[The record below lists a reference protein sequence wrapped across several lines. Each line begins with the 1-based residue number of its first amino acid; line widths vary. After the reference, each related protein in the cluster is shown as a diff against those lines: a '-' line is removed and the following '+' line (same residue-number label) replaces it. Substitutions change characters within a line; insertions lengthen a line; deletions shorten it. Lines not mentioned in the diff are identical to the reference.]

1 MNQNLPPNQT
11 GRHHDDEG
19 FDPQPDSR
27 SDSRRDPS
35 QDDRGEN
42 PYYANQR
49 SAAQPD
55 LDANA
60 PTLKSNELQR
70 LNRKALVFLAGIV
83 ALLLLAAFWMFKSAT
98 SGKDETAKPR
108 EEAVVIPELPRTPE
122 VDAPIQEVA
131 PIELAQSRQVEMP
144 PLPQEPAMPPAY
156 PQDYGQAPAGPRG
169 PTLMERR
176 MTNAEGASAGAEQ
189 GKQPDPYVQ
198 AMLATL
204 PGHQQNPA
212 GQELQQAEAT
222 SAQYINKP
230 DALLVR
236 GTYIRCVLETRI
248 ITDLPG
254 FTSCLVTEPV
264 YSINGRRLLLP
275 KGSKMLGSY
284 NVQDPKFPRVSVIWD
299 RITTPNGIDVSM
311 ASPGIDNLGS
321 AGHPGQLNSHWGSKI
336 SAALF
341 ISLLSDAFK
350 YAGEKNGPTT
360 TTVTSGGQVIEQPF
374 QSNTA
379 RTVERLANQAVD
391 RYSSR
396 PATVTINQGTVV
408 NIYVAKDVDFSGVLA
423 RN

>member
-11 GRHHDDEG
+11 GRPHEEEG
-19 FDPQPDSR
+19 FDSQRDSNR
-27 SDSRRDPS
+27 DSD
-35 QDDRGEN
+35 QDGRGEN
-42 PYYANQR
+42 PYYAHQR
-49 SAAQPD
+49 GAPSPD

-83 ALLLLAAFWMFKSAT
+83 ALLIVAAFWMFRSAT
-98 SGKDETAKPR
+98 SGKNETAKPR

-122 VDAPIQEVA
+122 TAVPIPEVA
-131 PIELAQSRQVEMP
+131 PIELAQSSQVEMP
-144 PLPQEPAMPPAY
+144 PLPQEPAMQPAY
-156 PQDYGQAPAGPRG
+156 PPDYGQVPMGPRE

-176 MTNAEGASAGAEQ
+176 MANADGSNAGGGSQ

-204 PGHQQNPA
+204 PGNQQNAPA
-212 GQELQQAEAT
+212 QDLQPSEAT

-248 ITDLPG
+248 ITDIPG

-321 AGHPGQLNSHWGSKI
+321 AGHPGKLNSHWGSKI
-336 SAALF
+336 SSALF

-408 NIYVAKDVDFSGVLA
+408 SVYVAKDVDFSGVLA

>member
-11 GRHHDDEG
+11 GRPHDDEG
-19 FDPQPDSR
+19 FDPQH
-27 SDSRRDPS
+27 DPG
-35 QDDRGEN
+35 QEDRGEN
-42 PYYANQR
+42 PYYASQR
-49 SAAQPD
+49 GAAPPD

-60 PTLKSNELQR
+60 PSLKSNELQR

-83 ALLLLAAFWMFKSAT
+83 ALLILSAFWMFKSAT

-122 VDAPIQEVA
+122 AVVPEAEVT
-131 PIELAQSRQVEMP
+131 PIELAQNNPVEMP
-144 PLPQEPAMPPAY
+144 PLPSPEPVMQPAY
-156 PQDYGQAPAGPRG
+156 PPDYNQMPAGPRE

-176 MTNAEGASAGAEQ
+176 MANAEGGATGAVA

-204 PGHQQNPA
+204 PGSQQDSA
-212 GQELQQAEAT
+212 GQEPRPVEAT

-248 ITDLPG
+248 ITDIPG

-275 KGSKMLGSY
+275 KGSKLLGSY

-391 RYSSR
+391 RYASR

>member
-11 GRHHDDEG
+11 GRPHDGDGSDPRQDHHGDSS
-19 FDPQPDSR
+19 QDSR
-27 SDSRRDPS
+27 T
-35 QDDRGEN
+35 EN

-49 SAAQPD
+49 SAAPPD

-70 LNRKALVFLAGIV
+70 LNRKALLFLAGIV
-83 ALLLLAAFWMFKSAT
+83 ALLILAAFWMFKSAT
-98 SGKDETAKPR
+98 SGNDEKIKPR
-108 EEAVVIPELPRTPE
+108 EEAVVIPELPRAPE
-122 VDAPIQEVA
+122 GDAPMQEVA
-131 PIELAQSRQVEMP
+131 PIELASNQVEMP
-144 PLPQEPAMPPAY
+144 PLPQEPAMQPAY
-156 PQDYGQAPAGPRG
+156 PPDYGQAPAGPRE

-176 MTNAEGASAGAEQ
+176 MTNAEGGGTSAGQ

-204 PGHQQNPA
+204 PGNQQNP
-212 GQELQQAEAT
+212 GGPELQPAEAT
-222 SAQYINKP
+222 SAQYVNKP

-321 AGHPGQLNSHWGSKI
+321 AGHPGKLNSHWGSKI
-336 SAALF
+336 SSALF

-391 RYSSR
+391 RYASR

-408 NIYVAKDVDFSGVLA
+408 NVYVAKDVDFSGVLA

>member
-11 GRHHDDEG
+11 GRPHDDEG
-19 FDPQPDSR
+19 
-27 SDSRRDPS
+27 SDSQRDS
-35 QDDRGEN
+35 QRDSGQDDRGEN

-49 SAAQPD
+49 SASPPD

-70 LNRKALVFLAGIV
+70 LNRKALVFLIGIV
-83 ALLLLAAFWMFKSAT
+83 ALLIVAAFWMFKSAT
-98 SGKDETAKPR
+98 SGKDEKTKPR

-122 VDAPIQEVA
+122 VDAPVQEVA
-131 PIELAQSRQVEMP
+131 PIELAQSQVEIP
-144 PLPQEPAMPPAY
+144 PLPQQPAMQPAY
-156 PQDYGQAPAGPRG
+156 PPDYGQAPTGPRE
-169 PTLMERR
+169 PSLMERR
-176 MTNAEGASAGAEQ
+176 MANMEGGGGAGGNQ

-204 PGHQQNPA
+204 PGNQQNA
-212 GQELQQAEAT
+212 ASQDLQPAEAT

-248 ITDLPG
+248 ITDIPG

-284 NVQDPKFPRVSVIWD
+284 NVQDPKFPRVEVIWD

-321 AGHPGQLNSHWGSKI
+321 AGHPGKLNSHWGSKI
-336 SAALF
+336 SSALF

-408 NIYVAKDVDFSGVLA
+408 SIYVAKDVDFSGVLA

>member
-11 GRHHDDEG
+11 GRPHDDEG
-19 FDPQPDSR
+19 FDPQRDS
-27 SDSRRDPS
+27 SRD
-35 QDDRGEN
+35 QGQEDRGEN
-42 PYYANQR
+42 PYYASQR
-49 SAAQPD
+49 SASPPD

-83 ALLLLAAFWMFKSAT
+83 ALLILAAFWMFKSAT
-98 SGKDETAKPR
+98 SGKDEKTKPR

-122 VDAPIQEVA
+122 VDAPAQEEVA
-131 PIELAQSRQVEMP
+131 PIELAGNQVEMP
-144 PLPQEPAMPPAY
+144 PLPPEPAMQPAY
-156 PQDYGQAPAGPRG
+156 PPDYNQMPAGPRE

-176 MTNAEGASAGAEQ
+176 MANGEGGDAGGAA

-204 PGHQQNPA
+204 PGNQQNA
-212 GQELQQAEAT
+212 GQQVQQVEAT
-222 SAQYINKP
+222 SAQFINKP

-248 ITDLPG
+248 ITDIPG

-321 AGHPGQLNSHWGSKI
+321 AGHPGKLNSHWGSKI

-360 TTVTSGGQVIEQPF
+360 TTVTTGGQVIEQPF

>member
-1 MNQNLPPNQT
+1 MNQNLPPKQT
-11 GRHHDDEG
+11 GRPHGEEG
-19 FDPQPDSR
+19 SEPQ
-27 SDSRRDPS
+27 SDSFRDTG
-35 QDDRGEN
+35 QDERGEN

-49 SAAQPD
+49 SAPPPD

-70 LNRKALVFLAGIV
+70 LNRKALVFLLGIV
-83 ALLLLAAFWMFKSAT
+83 ALLTVAAFWMFRSAT
-98 SGKDETAKPR
+98 SGKDDKAKPR

-122 VDAPIQEVA
+122 GDGQVQEAA
-131 PIELAQSRQVEMP
+131 PIELAQHQAEVP
-144 PLPQEPAMPPAY
+144 PLPQDSPMQPAY
-156 PQDYGQAPAGPRG
+156 PPNYGQAPAGPME

-176 MTNAEGASAGAEQ
+176 MANADGSDAGGTH

-198 AMLATL
+198 AMLSSL
-204 PGHQQNPA
+204 PGNQQNVAAQDIAPT
-212 GQELQQAEAT
+212 EAT

-248 ITDLPG
+248 ITDIPG

-321 AGHPGQLNSHWGSKI
+321 AGHPGKLNSHWGSKI

-360 TTVTSGGQVIEQPF
+360 TSVTSGGQIIEQPF

-396 PATVTINQGTVV
+396 PATVTINQGTIVS
-408 NIYVAKDVDFSGVLA
+408 IYVAKDVDFSRVLA

>member
-1 MNQNLPPNQT
+1 MSQNLPPNQT
-11 GRHHDDEG
+11 GRHHDDER
-19 FDPQPDSR
+19 FDPQQDSQ
-27 SDSRRDPS
+27 SDSRRD
-35 QDDRGEN
+35 QGEDGRGAN
-42 PYYANQR
+42 PYYANQHG
-49 SAAQPD
+49 AAPPD

-83 ALLLLAAFWMFKSAT
+83 ALLVLAAFWMFKSAT
-98 SGKDETAKPR
+98 SGKDETARPR
-108 EEAVVIPELPRTPE
+108 EEAVVIPELPRGPEAEAPTP
-122 VDAPIQEVA
+122 EVA
-131 PIELAQSRQVEMP
+131 PIELAQNSHAELP
-144 PLPQEPAMPPAY
+144 PLPQEPVMPSAY
-156 PQDYGQAPAGPRG
+156 PSNYGQVPAGPRG

-176 MTNAEGASAGAEQ
+176 MTNAEGGGTGIEQ

-311 ASPGIDNLGS
+311 ASPGMDNLGS

-408 NIYVAKDVDFSGVLA
+408 NIYVAKDVDFSSVLA

>member
-1 MNQNLPPNQT
+1 MNQNLPPGQA
-11 GRHHDDEG
+11 GQPHDDEG
-19 FDPQPDSR
+19 
-27 SDSRRDPS
+27 SDSRRDPHRDS
-35 QDDRGEN
+35 HRDPGRDDRAEN

-49 SAAQPD
+49 SAPPPD

-60 PTLKSNELQR
+60 PSLKSNELQR
-70 LNRKALVFLAGIV
+70 LNRRALVFLAGIV
-83 ALLLLAAFWMFKSAT
+83 ALLIVAAFWMFKSAT
-98 SGKDETAKPR
+98 AGEDEKAKPR
-108 EEAVVIPELPRTPE
+108 EEAVVIPELPRAPE
-122 VDAPIQEVA
+122 VDAPVQEVE
-131 PIELAQSRQVEMP
+131 PIELAQSQVEMP
-144 PLPQEPAMPPAY
+144 PLPQQPAMQPAY
-156 PQDYGQAPAGPRG
+156 PPEYVQGPMGPRG

-176 MTNAEGASAGAEQ
+176 MANMEGGSGAGGDQ

-204 PGHQQNPA
+204 PGNQQSPA
-212 GQELQQAEAT
+212 SHELQSAEAT
-222 SAQYINKP
+222 GAQYINKP

-248 ITDLPG
+248 ITDIPG
-254 FTSCLVTEPV
+254 FTSCLVTESV

-321 AGHPGQLNSHWGSKI
+321 AGHPGELNSHWGSKI

-350 YAGEKNGPTT
+350 YAGEKHGPTT
-360 TTVTSGGQVIEQPF
+360 TSVTSGGEVIEQPF

>member
-11 GRHHDDEG
+11 GRPHDDEG
-19 FDPQPDSR
+19 YDSQR
-27 SDSRRDPS
+27 DSLRDPG
-35 QDDRGEN
+35 QEGRGEN

-49 SAAQPD
+49 NAPPPD

-83 ALLLLAAFWMFKSAT
+83 ALLIVAAFWMFKSAT
-98 SGKDETAKPR
+98 SGKGETTKPR
-108 EEAVVIPELPRTPE
+108 EEAVVIPELPRAPE
-122 VDAPIQEVA
+122 GEAPAQEVA
-131 PIELAQSRQVEMP
+131 PIELAQSSQIEMP
-144 PLPQEPAMPPAY
+144 PLPQEPAMQPAY
-156 PQDYGQAPAGPRG
+156 PPDYGQAPTGPRE

-176 MTNAEGASAGAEQ
+176 MANADGSDAGGGSQ

-204 PGHQQNPA
+204 PGNQQNPA
-212 GQELQQAEAT
+212 GQELQPAEAT

-248 ITDLPG
+248 ITDIPG

-275 KGSKMLGSY
+275 KGSKLLGSY

-321 AGHPGQLNSHWGSKI
+321 AGHPGKLNSHWGSKI
-336 SAALF
+336 SSALF

-360 TTVTSGGQVIEQPF
+360 TTVTSGGHVIEQPF

-408 NIYVAKDVDFSGVLA
+408 SIYVAKDVDFSSVLA